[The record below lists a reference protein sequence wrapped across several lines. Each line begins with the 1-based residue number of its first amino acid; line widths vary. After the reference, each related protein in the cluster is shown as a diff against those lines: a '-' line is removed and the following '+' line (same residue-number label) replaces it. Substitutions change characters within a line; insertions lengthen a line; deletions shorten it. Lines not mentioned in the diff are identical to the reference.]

1 MYLCYV
7 SHFSIPSD
15 NIVTFSL
22 LNLSHFFSHV
32 PFPNFILF
40 FSYVNR
46 LSLPHIPLPRFPSFH
61 ALFPLIFLTSLLSAS
76 GKGKDLSPEKENKK
90 RKRKKRERRKKMK
103 RNLGFEFLMLKQSIL
118 LLTLILPQ
126 QSDERLSSVLFFTE
140 KYCRTSSKG
149 IHPLFLDLCNKCK
162 HMTVYV
168 FPLPKT
174 GLVSMHMLGLKLEF
188 GCSAC
193 MAARDASSSNQRS
206 CGLADKG

>member
-1 MYLCYV
+1 
-7 SHFSIPSD
+7 
-15 NIVTFSL
+15 
-22 LNLSHFFSHV
+22 
-32 PFPNFILF
+32 
-40 FSYVNR
+40 
-46 LSLPHIPLPRFPSFH
+46 
-61 ALFPLIFLTSLLSAS
+61 
-76 GKGKDLSPEKENKK
+76 
-90 RKRKKRERRKKMK
+90 
-103 RNLGFEFLMLKQSIL
+103 MLKQRMMLLVLGIL
-118 LLTLILPQ
+118 HPKSQTLTLPHQTLTLPQ

-149 IHPLFLDLCNKCK
+149 VHRLFLDLCNKCK